1 MLHVTKQTMKK
12 IAILITTLALFTF
25 ATAGCEETN
34 TASRENG
41 NTNTVV
47 QDAICPDNASCQ
59 AMPDGSIIIHY
70 NTPIA
75 LEEAIVALP
84 SGYGISRV
92 TAIENEHSFT
102 VAFQEVS
109 LDVDQIIVDY
119 QDTRDENLEDLI
131 VIQNNTFDR
140 RSSKENADQEY
151 AAALQEGVN
160 QLKEI
165 KSTVVTPDLQIQE
178 ILAKEM

>member
-1 MLHVTKQTMKK
+1 MKK
-12 IAILITTLALFTF
+12 TTLVIATMALFIF
-25 ATAGCEETN
+25 VSAGCEETN
-34 TASRENG
+34 TASSENE
-41 NTNTVV
+41 NDNNTVV

-84 SGYGISRV
+84 SGYGISRL

-102 VAFQEVS
+102 VAFQEAS
-109 LDVDQIIVDY
+109 LDVDQMIVDY

-140 RSSKENADQEY
+140 RSSEENADQEY
-151 AAALQEGVN
+151 AVALQEGVN

-165 KSTVVTPDLQIQE
+165 KSTVVTPALQIQE